1 MPAMNS
7 LRRLL
12 PYYRPYRADVA
23 WGLALV
29 VASSALSSIVPWFLK
44 RALDG
49 IRAGV
54 PLQAIWSLAAAM
66 VGVSLIGGVGRY
78 WMRKLMNGYSR
89 WIEYDLR
96 NDLFRALESL
106 DPSYFAQ
113 MRTGDLMARVT
124 NDLSAVRMA
133 AGPAIMY
140 AANTVAGGAFALGFM
155 VHISPALTLVA

>member
-1 MPAMNS
+1 MPAMSS

-23 WGLALV
+23 WGLVLV
-29 VASSALSSIVPWFLK
+29 VASSAGLRVVSWVFES
-44 RALDG
+44 ALDG
-49 IRAGV
+49 VCAGA
-54 PLQAIWSLAAAM
+54 PLKSIWALAGTM
-66 VGVSLIGGVGRY
+66 VGVSLISGAGVYKR
-78 WMRKLMNGYSR
+78 RQLMNAYSR

-106 DPSYFAQ
+106 DPSYFAR

-133 AGPAIMY
+133 AG
-140 AANTVAGGAFALGFM
+140 
-155 VHISPALTLVA
+155 